1 MNARGFTLIELLVV
15 IAVLALVL
23 VSVPPFFATGVPS
36 ATLKA
41 AAREVAAGLRYARS
55 EAVTRNREVVFTIDL
70 DEASY
75 TVGANSRTMSWPDE
89 IDVTLLTARSERID
103 ETSGA
108 IRFFPDGSSTGGGIT
123 LALGARKYRVLVDWL
138 NGQVSIVD

>member
-23 VSVPPFFATGVPS
+23 VAVSPFFSTGVPS

-70 DEASY
+70 DEASD
-75 TVGANSRTMSWPDE
+75 TGGANSRTMSWPDE
-89 IDVTLLTARSERID
+89 LDVTLLTARSEQID
-103 ETSGA
+103 ETSGT

-123 LALGARKYRVLVDWL
+123 LALDARKYRVLVDWF

>member
-23 VSVPPFFATGVPS
+23 VAVPPFFSTGVPS

-89 IDVTLLTARSERID
+89 IDVTLLTARSEQID

-123 LALGARKYRVLVDWL
+123 LALGAREYRVLVDWL
-138 NGQVSIVD
+138 NGQVSIID

>member
-1 MNARGFTLIELLVV
+1 MNAKGFTLIELLVV

-23 VSVPPFFATGVPS
+23 VAVPPFFSTGVPS

-75 TVGANSRTMSWPDE
+75 TVGANTRTMSWPDE

-123 LALGARKYRVLVDWL
+123 LALGAREYRVLVDWL

>member
-1 MNARGFTLIELLVV
+1 MKAKGFTLIELLVV
-15 IAVLALVL
+15 MAVLALVL
-23 VSVPPFFATGVPS
+23 VAVPPFFSKGFPS

-89 IDVTLLTARSERID
+89 IDVTLLTARSEQID
-103 ETSGA
+103 ETSGT